1 MDVIEFRHKGDFR
14 KTDGFLRSLKHFDI
28 ESILH
33 KYGKEGVEAL
43 RAATPVNTGMTA
55 SSWYYEIEKDRNRTS
70 VVWKNSN
77 IKDHVNIA
85 VIIQMG
91 HATASGSW
99 VEGVDYINPA
109 LQPIFD
115 SIAKDAFEE
124 IKRR

>member
-1 MDVIEFRHKGDFR
+1 MNMIEFRHKGNFN
-14 KTDGFLRSLKHFDI
+14 KTENFLESLKHFSIDD
-28 ESILH
+28 ILH
-33 KYGKEGVEAL
+33 RYGKIGVEAL
-43 RAATPVNTGMTA
+43 RAATPVDTGLTA
-55 SSWYYEIEKDRNRTS
+55 DSWSYEIVKSKGRTS

-77 IKDHVNIA
+77 INDGINIA
-85 VIIQMG
+85 LLIQMG
-91 HATASGSW
+91 HGTANGTW

>member
-1 MDVIEFRHKGDFR
+1 MKVIEFRHKGDFR

-43 RAATPVNTGMTA
+43 RAATPVDTGLTA
-55 SSWYYEIEKDRNRTS
+55 SSWYYEIVKGDGKTS

-77 IKDHVNIA
+77 TKNFVNIA
-85 VIIQMG
+85 MIIQMG
-91 HATASGSW
+91 HATADGTW

>member
-1 MDVIEFRHKGDFR
+1 MGIIEFRHKGDFR

-43 RAATPVNTGMTA
+43 RAATPVDTGLTA
-55 SSWYYEIEKDRNRTS
+55 SSWYYEIVKSKDRTS

-77 IKDHVNIA
+77 IKDYVNVA
-85 VIIQMG
+85 MIIQMG
-91 HATASGSW
+91 HGTASGTW

-109 LQPIFD
+109 LQPIFN
-115 SIAKDAFEE
+115 SIAEDAFEE
-124 IKRR
+124 IRRR